1 MIILNEGL
9 PEQYQRRR
17 KQYVEV
23 VAVHKLDGSVCPQT
37 IILADG
43 RRYDI
48 EKYHD
53 PHHVKIEGAGT
64 PAMVYQVWTKGEQT
78 VLFEAGGRWWV
89 LMKQ

>member
-1 MIILNEGL
+1 MSSLIWAL
-9 PEQYQRRR
+9 PEQYQRQR

-43 RRYDI
+43 RQYDI

-53 PHHVKIEGAGT
+53 PRLVKIKGSGT
-64 PAMVYQVWTKGEQT
+64 SAMIYEVWMKGEQT
-78 VLFEAGGRWWV
+78 VLFEADGRWWV
-89 LMKQ
+89 LMKK